1 MQNAVNN
8 RAPLDLPQKLRHVY
22 GMTAQTL
29 NLDGTETFDL
39 VGLTDDI
46 KPMSDITLVIHRA
59 NGTEEKVTLKSRIDT
74 AIEVEYVRHG
84 GILPYVLR
92 QLLGA

>member
-1 MQNAVNN
+1 MGVI
-8 RAPLDLPQKLRHVY
+8 PLQFPE

-39 VGLTDDI
+39 VGITDDI

-59 NGTEEKVTLKSRIDT
+59 NGTEECVTLKSRIDT

>member
-1 MQNAVNN
+1 MGVI
-8 RAPLDLPQKLRHVY
+8 PLQFPD

-29 NLDGTETFDL
+29 KLDGTETFDL
-39 VGLTDDI
+39 VGITDDI

-59 NGTEEKVTLKSRIDT
+59 NGTEECVTLKSRIDT